1 MLRDYFLI
9 NNFLTNV
16 QPYHLSLPPSIVRI
30 NSHSNILSD
39 IYSDAGMEG
48 QMLEP

>member
-1 MLRDYFLI
+1 MYNYIISLS
-9 NNFLTNV
+9 
-16 QPYHLSLPPSIVRI
+16 LSLPPSVVRI
-30 NSHSNILSD
+30 NAQSNILSD